1 MVANEVMI
9 PSELSMKHRQIELCM
24 DTMFVNKQPFLT
36 SIDKSARFR
45 SLVPLKS
52 RSGEEYLRALQL
64 IMRHYNKGGFFIQL
78 IHCDGEYK
86 QLIEPVQDKLNATM
100 NFANPGDHVPEAER
114 NNRTIKERIR
124 AAFHRLPYKAM
135 PRVMI
140 GYLSMECSSK
150 LNIFPAKGGIS
161 PYYSPQILLNQRT
174 LDYKKECQVPFG
186 AYVQA

>member
-1 MVANEVMI
+1 
-9 PSELSMKHRQIELCM
+9 
-24 DTMFVNKQPFLT
+24 
-36 SIDKSARFR
+36 
-45 SLVPLKS
+45 
-52 RSGEEYLRALQL
+52 
-64 IMRHYNKGGFFIQL
+64 MRHYNKGGFFIQL

-140 GYLSMECSSK
+140 
-150 LNIFPAKGGIS
+150 
-161 PYYSPQILLNQRT
+161 
-174 LDYKKECQVPFG
+174 
-186 AYVQA
+186 